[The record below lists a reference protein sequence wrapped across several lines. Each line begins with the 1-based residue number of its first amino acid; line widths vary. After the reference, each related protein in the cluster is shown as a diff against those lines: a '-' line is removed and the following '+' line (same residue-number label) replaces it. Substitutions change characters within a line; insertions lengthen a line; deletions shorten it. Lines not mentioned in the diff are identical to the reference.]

1 MHNGKNTNEYLTRG
15 GVTTTLEPFSLVPHW
30 GFWDLESIEKRG
42 SSLDL
47 KNEEKNKQ
55 LTWS

>member
-1 MHNGKNTNEYLTRG
+1 MIIRERTQS
-15 GVTTTLEPFSLVPHW
+15 FSLVPHW
-30 GFWDLESIEKRG
+30 RFGDFKSIKKRG

-55 LTWS
+55 LI